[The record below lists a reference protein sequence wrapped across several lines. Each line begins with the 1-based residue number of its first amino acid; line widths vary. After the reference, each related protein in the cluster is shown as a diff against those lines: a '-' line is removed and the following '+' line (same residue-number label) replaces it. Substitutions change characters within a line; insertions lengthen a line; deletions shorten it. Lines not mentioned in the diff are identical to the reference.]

1 MERKQIVDLVLA
13 ALKSVNEIHLSD
25 RKIPLEEST
34 PLLGEGSQLDSLA
47 LVQLVVEVEQ
57 RLSMDAGVQ
66 ASLTSE
72 KAMSQRT
79 SPFLTVATLAEY
91 ILQEAKPVDA

>member
-1 MERKQIVDLVLA
+1 MQREQIVSLVLE

-25 RKIPLEEST
+25 RTIPLEENT

-57 RLSMDAGVQ
+57 RLSLNHQIQV
-66 ASLTSE
+66 SLTSE
-72 KAMSQRT
+72 RAMSQRT
-79 SPFLTVATLAEY
+79 SPFLTVATLTDYIAAESS
-91 ILQEAKPVDA
+91 AV